1 MEEKLIVK
9 NLIKIF
15 GQNPD
20 KDLQMMRKGFSKEEI
35 LKETNQTVAINN
47 VNFTVKQGELFVLMG
62 LSGSGKSTILRCL
75 NRLIEPTSGEIFI
88 DGTDINKLNAK
99 EIRKFRQE
107 KMAMVFQQFSLLPHR
122 TILSNIAYGLEVQKV
137 PRKERERKAQEYIK
151 LVGLCGWENKYPHE
165 LSGGMKQ
172 RVGLARA
179 LTNGSDILLMDE
191 AFSALDPL
199 IREEMQCELITLQQ
213 KLKKTIVFITHD
225 LNEALKLGDRIAF
238 LRDGKLIQVG
248 TPKEMLTNPADDYI
262 KKFLHSVDK
271 SNFLTIKDIMKTPS
285 FVFGLNDEIKLAL
298 EKMKQRNI
306 NNVFIEDQNG
316 KFEGILTSEQACEAY
331 NKGITKI
338 SMIKLVRCP
347 TITENIF
354 VKNSIGEFIES
365 ESIAAVVNNSQK
377 LVGSVFSRDIISA
390 LINEQGGGK
399 DG

>member
-1 MEEKLIVK
+1 M
-9 NLIKIF
+9 
-15 GQNPD
+15 
-20 KDLQMMRKGFSKEEI
+20 
-35 LKETNQTVAINN
+35 
-47 VNFTVKQGELFVLMG
+47 
-62 LSGSGKSTILRCL
+62 
-75 NRLIEPTSGEIFI
+75 
-88 DGTDINKLNAK
+88 
-99 EIRKFRQE
+99 
-107 KMAMVFQQFSLLPHR
+107 
-122 TILSNIAYGLEVQKV
+122 QKV
-137 PRKERERKAQEYIK
+137 PRKEREKKAQEYIK
-151 LVGLCGWENKYPHE
+151 LVGLSEWENKYPHE

-285 FVFGLNDEIKLAL
+285 FVLGLNDEIKVAL

-306 NNVFIEDQNG
+306 NNVFIADQNG
-316 KFEGILTSEQACEAY
+316 KFEGLLTEKQACEAES
-331 NKGITKI
+331 KGLTKI
-338 SMIKLVRCP
+338 SMVKLVRCP
-347 TITENIF
+347 TVTENIF
-354 VKNSIGEFIES
+354 VKNSIGNFIRS
-365 ESIAAVVNNSQK
+365 DSIAVVVNDRQK

-390 LINEQGGGK
+390 LISEQVGGK
-399 DG
+399 DD